1 MLKSFF
7 SRSHELL
14 TIIIFLISA
23 FLFAKSV
30 NVSVGIAG
38 NLSDFWYYCIP
49 GVFTLSLALTLFLHA
64 ELIENSEA
72 GSNGKN
78 LEKPEKLGNDLVANQ
93 NKSEDTDTVSVLP
106 FCEGGMRKLENENQN
121 EYFNVWDLL
130 SFHAYRLRFIIGS
143 ILIALSLMGA
153 IFCIKATIKVGFFSC
168 VAIYT
173 ILAPLFMIFELIVIV
188 ASLYEASEDPKWKIS
203 VEDFYP
209 DYWDHLMKIIN
220 ADKMYKA
227 HKYASQYLDLILKHE
242 SCFIFC
248 SDGMREM
255 DADNLGKL
263 FDIMTIYKPDIFT
276 DGFINRVVTD
286 LTNNYKGTYTIS
298 DVGSEKGSYE
308 VTVNLENI
316 AGENHNYT
324 FITK

>member
-1 MLKSFF
+1 
-7 SRSHELL
+7 
-14 TIIIFLISA
+14 
-23 FLFAKSV
+23 
-30 NVSVGIAG
+30 
-38 NLSDFWYYCIP
+38 
-49 GVFTLSLALTLFLHA
+49 
-64 ELIENSEA
+64 
-72 GSNGKN
+72 
-78 LEKPEKLGNDLVANQ
+78 
-93 NKSEDTDTVSVLP
+93 
-106 FCEGGMRKLENENQN
+106 MRKLENENQN
-121 EYFNVWDLL
+121 ELFDVVGLF
-130 SFHAYRLRFIIGS
+130 SFHVYRLRFIIGPM
-143 ILIALSLMGA
+143 LIALFLMGA
-153 IFCIKATIKVGFFSC
+153 IFCINAAIKSELLLCALICATSATLF
-168 VAIYT
+168 VAF
-173 ILAPLFMIFELIVIV
+173 AWIVI
-188 ASLYEASEDPKWKIS
+188 AYLYEPPEEPEWKIS
-203 VEDFYP
+203 VEEFYP

-227 HKYASQYLDLILKHE
+227 HKYASKYLDLILKHE

-255 DADNLGKL
+255 DTDNLGKL

-316 AGENHNYT
+316 AGENHNYN

>member
-1 MLKSFF
+1 
-7 SRSHELL
+7 
-14 TIIIFLISA
+14 
-23 FLFAKSV
+23 
-30 NVSVGIAG
+30 
-38 NLSDFWYYCIP
+38 
-49 GVFTLSLALTLFLHA
+49 
-64 ELIENSEA
+64 
-72 GSNGKN
+72 
-78 LEKPEKLGNDLVANQ
+78 
-93 NKSEDTDTVSVLP
+93 
-106 FCEGGMRKLENENQN
+106 MRKLENENQN
-121 EYFNVWDLL
+121 ELFDVWDLF

-143 ILIALSLMGA
+143 MLIALSLMGA
-153 IFCIKATIKVGFFSC
+153 IFCINATIKSELLLW
-168 VAIYT
+168 AIPV
-173 ILAPLFMIFELIVIV
+173 PLFMIFGMLV
-188 ASLYEASEDPKWKIS
+188 SMFCFYEDPQDPAFRAWKIS
-203 VEDFYP
+203 AEEFYP
-209 DYWDHLMKIIN
+209 DYWDHLIEIIN

-227 HKYASQYLDLILKHE
+227 HKYASKYLDLILKHE

-248 SDGMREM
+248 SDGMREV

>member
-1 MLKSFF
+1 
-7 SRSHELL
+7 
-14 TIIIFLISA
+14 
-23 FLFAKSV
+23 
-30 NVSVGIAG
+30 
-38 NLSDFWYYCIP
+38 
-49 GVFTLSLALTLFLHA
+49 
-64 ELIENSEA
+64 
-72 GSNGKN
+72 
-78 LEKPEKLGNDLVANQ
+78 
-93 NKSEDTDTVSVLP
+93 
-106 FCEGGMRKLENENQN
+106 MRKLENENQN
-121 EYFNVWDLL
+121 ELFDVWDLF
-130 SFHAYRLRFIIGS
+130 SFHLYRLRFIIGPM
-143 ILIALSLMGA
+143 LITLFLMGA
-153 IFCIKATIKVGFFSC
+153 IFCINATIKSGYLLCAWAIPALLFIGF
-168 VAIYT
+168 AW
-173 ILAPLFMIFELIVIV
+173 IVIEV
-188 ASLYEASEDPKWKIS
+188 FLYEPPEEPGWKIS
-203 VEDFYP
+203 AEKFYP
-209 DYWDHLMKIIN
+209 DYWDHLMEIIN

-227 HKYASQYLDLILKHE
+227 HKYASKYLDLILKHE

>member
-49 GVFTLSLALTLFLHA
+49 GIFTLSLALTLFSHA
-64 ELIENSEA
+64 ELIKYIESS
-72 GSNGKN
+72 SNGKN
-78 LEKPEKLGNDLVANQ
+78 LEKPA
-93 NKSEDTDTVSVLP
+93 
-106 FCEGGMRKLENENQN
+106 KLENENQN
-121 EYFNVWDLL
+121 EYFNVWDLF
-130 SFHAYRLRFIIGS
+130 SFHVYRLRFTIGS
-143 ILIALSLMGA
+143 ILIALSLMGI
-153 IFCIKATIKVGFFSC
+153 IFCIKATIKVGLLLC
-168 VAIYT
+168 GMIYVY
-173 ILAPLFMIFELIVIV
+173 LVPLLIIFEWIVIV
-188 ASLYEASEDPKWKIS
+188 AFLYEASEDPGWKIS
-203 VEDFYP
+203 VEEFYP
-209 DYWDHLMKIIN
+209 DYWDHLIKIIN
-220 ADKMYKA
+220 AKKMHKA
-227 HKYASQYLDLILKHE
+227 HKYASKYLDLILKHE

-255 DADNLGKL
+255 DADILGKL
-263 FDIMTIYKPDIFT
+263 FDIMAIYRPDIFT

-298 DVGSEKGSYE
+298 DAGSEKGSYE

-316 AGENHNYT
+316 AGKNHNYT

>member
-1 MLKSFF
+1 
-7 SRSHELL
+7 
-14 TIIIFLISA
+14 
-23 FLFAKSV
+23 
-30 NVSVGIAG
+30 
-38 NLSDFWYYCIP
+38 
-49 GVFTLSLALTLFLHA
+49 
-64 ELIENSEA
+64 
-72 GSNGKN
+72 
-78 LEKPEKLGNDLVANQ
+78 
-93 NKSEDTDTVSVLP
+93 
-106 FCEGGMRKLENENQN
+106 MRKLENENQN
-121 EYFNVWDLL
+121 EFPDVWDLF
-130 SFHAYRLRFIIGS
+130 SFHVYRLRFIIGPM
-143 ILIALSLMGA
+143 LIALFLMGA
-153 IFCIKATIKVGFFSC
+153 IFCINATIKSGHLLC
-168 VAIYT
+168 AWAIP
-173 ILAPLFMIFELIVIV
+173 APLLIGFAWIVIEV
-188 ASLYEASEDPKWKIS
+188 FLYEPPEEPTWKIS
-203 VEDFYP
+203 AEKFYP
-209 DYWDHLMKIIN
+209 DYWDHLMEIIN

-227 HKYASQYLDLILKHE
+227 HKYASKYLDLILKHE

-248 SDGMREM
+248 SDGMREV